1 DIALEPAVRRVTPE
15 DLLAARQ
22 GRLARRT
29 LAARTAL
36 VLLKLV
42 RAIER
47 RRIARH
53 VEGRADAEA
62 VDRRAVLQE
71 PSDVVLVEAAADE
84 DADPRARR
92 AIENSPHG
100 ARQGVEITAVDA
112 DGRDG
117 TSLPDEALG
126 ELDDAFGGRLGVV
139 RVDQQHGV
147 AAIVP
152 YEVLECR
159 DLGLVRFDVRMR
171 HGPEDRNPEQRIGED
186 RGRAVEAREITGA
199 CREHAGLGAV
209 SAPKTEI
216 DEPFAARGEHE
227 TGGLR
232 RDHRLEVQE
241 IDEARLDELRFR
253 QRRRHAHD
261 RLVRKADR
269 ALWHRIDVAG
279 EAQPLELGEETIVEE
294 ARRGEMLEVRRV
306 EAERREVIHEL
317 LETRRDEEVSRR
329 RKAPHEELEYGLS
342 AHAAVEVRLQHRE
355 LVEVREQRARQ
366 RETRAR
372 RHRIGPADASSNVL
386 DWISVMPRLRH
397 AAPSDDGSTARVR
410 SQMIVV
416 SKPRSTASSAVH
428 FTQKSRA
435 SPHMKIRS

>member
-1 DIALEPAVRRVTPE
+1 AVC
-15 DLLAARQ
+15 
-22 GRLARRT
+22 
-29 LAARTAL
+29 
-36 VLLKLV
+36 
-42 RAIER
+42 
-47 RRIARH
+47 
-53 VEGRADAEA
+53 
-62 VDRRAVLQE
+62 
-71 PSDVVLVEAAADE
+71 
-84 DADPRARR
+84 
-92 AIENSPHG
+92 
-100 ARQGVEITAVDA
+100 
-112 DGRDG
+112 
-117 TSLPDEALG
+117 TSE
-126 ELDDAFGGRLGVV
+126 
-139 RVDQQHGV
+139 
-147 AAIVP
+147 
-152 YEVLECR
+152 
-159 DLGLVRFDVRMR
+159 
-171 HGPEDRNPEQRIGED
+171 
-186 RGRAVEAREITGA
+186 
-199 CREHAGLGAV
+199 
-209 SAPKTEI
+209 TEI
-216 DEPFAARGEHE
+216 DEPLASRGQHEARGF
-227 TGGLR
+227 R
-232 RDHRLEVQE
+232 RDHRFEVQQ
-241 IDEARLDELRFR
+241 IDQARFDELRLR
-253 QRRRHAHD
+253 QRRGHAHE

-269 ALWHRIDVAG
+269 SLRHRIDVAG

-435 SPHMKIRS
+435 SPHMKIRSTPRSRRYPASPVGGRLPAAFQLFLNALYEATSPSAPLRMIAVA